1 MSCAHKKGSGST
13 KNGRDSNAKR
23 LGVKVYGNQAVK
35 AGGIIVRQRGSEFF
49 PGPGAAM
56 GKDFT
61 IFATQPGQVVFYDRC
76 RQGRSYI
83 KVEPYPELE
92 ASPTEAAREAEAA
105 GEPLTKRQR
114 HLLKVRGSPW
124 RPLALARGLPY
135 VASKLHLPFL
145 DRSAPRS
152 SSPLL
157 LAPGTDWPAPPL
169 NPEVRRGR
177 PPGPGQGRRRGPLG
191 TRHLGR
197 GHNVIRGR
205 WTVGRGVAGEAS
217 GSGVC
222 SVPSTRRFFLDSSM
236 DENHPREA
244 GLWRW
249 KKEQQQQQ

>member
-1 MSCAHKKGSGST
+1 MTPPTAAGPRPRGGSLWRRAPANTPPPPPSLRPPPPCRGTRATALSSHATAADHGTTSGLERCCPSTQVSCAHKKGSGST

-114 HLLKVRGSPW
+114 HLLKVRGSLW

-135 VASKLHLPFL
+135 VASKLHLPPF
-145 DRSAPRS
+145 PR
-152 SSPLL
+152 P
-157 LAPGTDWPAPPL
+157 
-169 NPEVRRGR
+169 
-177 PPGPGQGRRRGPLG
+177 
-191 TRHLGR
+191 
-197 GHNVIRGR
+197 
-205 WTVGRGVAGEAS
+205 
-217 GSGVC
+217 
-222 SVPSTRRFFLDSSM
+222 
-236 DENHPREA
+236 
-244 GLWRW
+244 
-249 KKEQQQQQ
+249 

>member
-92 ASPTEAAREAEAA
+92 VSPTEAAREVEAA
-105 GEPLTKRQR
+105 GGTLTKRQR
-114 HLLKVRGSPW
+114 HLLKVREAS
-124 RPLALARGLPY
+124 RGLLLSG
-135 VASKLHLPFL
+135 ATLRSLKLYLPFL
-145 DRSAPRS
+145 DLVAP
-152 SSPLL
+152 
-157 LAPGTDWPAPPL
+157 PAPHLPSCSPQGL
-169 NPEVRRGR
+169 TGQRLLSNSKYAEAGR
-177 PPGPGQGRRRGPLG
+177 PGQAKA
-191 TRHLGR
+191 
-197 GHNVIRGR
+197 
-205 WTVGRGVAGEAS
+205 VAEA
-217 GSGVC
+217 
-222 SVPSTRRFFLDSSM
+222 R
-236 DENHPREA
+236 
-244 GLWRW
+244 
-249 KKEQQQQQ
+249 